1 ERLLELLLRVKNAR
15 PCLDDMAILRY
26 RRCLDDGVAEI
37 AVKDSK
43 PARRVEGMPAAAQDF
58 FIRTFLR
65 RTHPVERSVACEPRL
80 DQVTVEPGSPDGLD
94 VGVKQACAEKLANE
108 DAHAARRMEVIHI
121 RLAIGIDAGE
131 QW

>member
-1 ERLLELLLRVKNAR
+1 MPAILKDAERRQELVQFGHAVGLRTLITDDRHEIIIERAALERLLELLLRVKNAR

-26 RRCLDDGVAEI
+26 RRCLDDGVTEI

-65 RTHPVERSVACEPRL
+65 RTHPIERSVACEPRL
-80 DQVTVEPGSPDGLD
+80 DQVTVEPGSPD
-94 VGVKQACAEKLANE
+94 
-108 DAHAARRMEVIHI
+108 
-121 RLAIGIDAGE
+121 
-131 QW
+131 